1 MAHGDSEA
9 QGIANPVLQ
18 RFFPGAATRAV
29 ASASVRQDEN
39 LASFPIAQSALV
51 LPPLCDGIHGEGR
64 WVVADA
70 DEYRSAV
77 GLGVI
82 NAARGGQRFSLG
94 AKIVVV
100 DQFQLA
106 VPLGAGIFE
115 GADQFLRRGR
125 SLDAQTHSSLH
136 TTSAHRCR
144 EWSQPQRYRAQASE
158 GRSCDAC

>member
-18 RFFPGAATRAV
+18 CFFPGAATRAV
-29 ASASVRQDEN
+29 ASASIRQDEN
-39 LASFPIAQSALV
+39 LASFRIAQSALV

-100 DQFQLA
+100 DQFRLA

-115 GADQFLRRGR
+115 GADQFFLLAVHADDGQA
-125 SLDAQTHSSLH
+125 LSSKAL
-136 TTSAHRCR
+136 ALLADMQ
-144 EWSQPQRYRAQASE
+144 ELLVA
-158 GRSCDAC
+158 